1 MLSAICDPPK
11 PRLMTGSSGK
21 SLARV
26 VQSRMLELPTNNTP
40 PEVGPCLASAASKA
54 RISFSNGLSAG
65 EGASAARTAL
75 DGHAASSAM
84 TIAAQQQQRRL
95 AGCMPQL

>member
-40 PEVGPCLASAASKA
+40 PEVGGRLASDASNA

-65 EGASAARTAL
+65 EGAWAGRTAW
-75 DGHAASSAM
+75 DGHAGRRAM
-84 TIAAQQQQRRL
+84 TIGGEQQQRRL